1 MIVKVCGLIPSP
13 ENETIAGIKFVSH
26 LGFIFAEHSPRF
38 TESTFESAGKER
50 VGVFVN
56 APESFVRQCI
66 RKHQLTAVQF
76 HGDESPDYC
85 RLFHD
90 DFTVIKAIGI
100 DDQNDL
106 TITDNYISTV
116 DLLLFDTKS
125 KQRGGTGKLFDWNLL
140 RSYRTNIP
148 FLLSGGIGPD
158 SIPELQQ
165 FSHSQWV
172 GIDLNSRFEQ
182 SPGIKN
188 PALLL
193 SFLEQLDYANTDFYT
208 TR

>member
-13 ENETIAGIKFVSH
+13 ESETIAGMKFVSH

-100 DDQNDL
+100 ANEQDL
-106 TITDNYISTV
+106 SSTNTYFSSV

-125 KQRGGTGKLFDWNLL
+125 EQRGGTGKSFDWNLL
-140 RSYRTNIP
+140 RNYNTKIP
-148 FLLSGGIGPD
+148 FLISGGIGPE
-158 SIPELQQ
+158 SITGLQQ
-165 FSHSQWV
+165 FSHPQWV

-208 TR
+208 TQ